1 MEQNKEKRGSYEHV
15 LKYMGLFGGI
25 QGMGIAISLL
35 RNKLVA
41 VLLGPDGMGLI
52 SLFNS
57 SIKFVSDSTSF
68 GISVS
73 AIKNLSEAYEK
84 GDEEE
89 LQRLM
94 LIVRSWGL
102 LTALLGMFMLM
113 AAGPLLSSQ
122 TFSWGNHT
130 LHYIFLSPVVAMMAI
145 TGVEMAILKS
155 TGKLRNI
162 AVITMYT
169 MLSSLFIAV
178 PIYFFFGMKGIV
190 PTIVLTTFAQM
201 VATVSYSYRHFPLS
215 FSFRSSVLRE
225 GLGIVWLGIAFVV
238 AGIFGSGADFIIR
251 SYINNVA
258 GLDMVGFYNSG
269 YMMTIIYGGMIFTA
283 METDFFPRLSAV
295 NKDREACNLTIN
307 RQIEVSLLI
316 VSPMLVAIII
326 FLPIIIP
333 LLFSD
338 KFLPVVGL
346 IQLMMLALYFRAIK
360 LPVSYLTISKGD
372 SFAYMLLEA
381 TYAVMI
387 VPAVILCFNAWGLI
401 GTGIAIVGIGIVEAI
416 IIFVFNYVRYGYVI
430 SREVVSYSVA
440 QIPIGIMAYLMTLSL
455 QGVAYWMS
463 GILLMITSM
472 AFSFIILKQKTSLWN
487 KLTSRFRKDK

>member
-1 MEQNKEKRGSYEHV
+1 MEQDKEKRGSYEHV

-25 QGMGIAISLL
+25 QGMGIAVSLL

-57 SIKFVSDSTSF
+57 TIKFVSDSTNF

-84 GDEEE
+84 GDEEG
-89 LQRLM
+89 LRRLV
-94 LIVRSWGL
+94 LVVRSWGL
-102 LTALLGMFMLM
+102 LTALLGMFLLML
-113 AAGPLLSSQ
+113 AGPLLSSQ

-130 LHYIFLSPVVAMMAI
+130 LHFVFLSPVVAMMAI

-162 AVITMYT
+162 AVITLYT
-169 MLSSLFIAV
+169 MLSSLLISV
-178 PIYFFFGMKGIV
+178 PIYFFYGMKGIV
-190 PTIVLTTFAQM
+190 PTIVLTTAAQM
-201 VATVSYSYRHFPLS
+201 VATVVYSYRHFPLS
-215 FSFRSSVLRE
+215 LSLRNDVLRE

-238 AGIFGSGADFIIR
+238 AGIFGSGADFVIR
-251 SYINNVA
+251 SYINNVS

-269 YMMTIIYGGMIFTA
+269 YMITMVYGGMIFTA

-295 NKDREACNLTIN
+295 NGDREACNQTIN
-307 RQIEVSLLI
+307 RQIEVSLLL
-316 VSPMLVAIII
+316 VSPMLVGIII

-333 LLFSD
+333 LLFSE

-346 IQLMMLALYFRAIK
+346 VQLMMLALYFRAIK
-360 LPVSYLTISKGD
+360 LPVSYLTLSKGD
-372 SFAYMLLEA
+372 SFSFMLLEGI
-381 TYAVMI
+381 YAVMI
-387 VPAVILCFNAWGLI
+387 VPAVILCFNTWGLI
-401 GTGIAIVGIGIVEAI
+401 GTGVAIVAIGIVDAGV
-416 IIFVFNYVRYGYVI
+416 IFCYTYFRYGYGI
-430 SREVVSYSVA
+430 SREVIGYSLA
-440 QIPIGIMAYLMTLSL
+440 QIPIGIIAYLMTLSV
-455 QGVAYWMS
+455 QGVAYWLS
-463 GILLMITSM
+463 GVLLITASLS
-472 AFSFIILKQKTSLWN
+472 FSIVILKQKTSLWN

>member
-1 MEQNKEKRGSYEHV
+1 MEESKEKRGSYEHV

-73 AIKNLSEAYEK
+73 AIKALSEAYEK

-102 LTALLGMFMLM
+102 LTALLGMFLLM
-113 AAGPLLSSQ
+113 VAGPLLSSQ

-178 PIYFFFGMKGIV
+178 PIYFFFGMSGIV

-269 YMMTIIYGGMIFTA
+269 YMMTIIYGGMI
-283 METDFFPRLSAV
+283 
-295 NKDREACNLTIN
+295 
-307 RQIEVSLLI
+307 
-316 VSPMLVAIII
+316 
-326 FLPIIIP
+326 
-333 LLFSD
+333 
-338 KFLPVVGL
+338 
-346 IQLMMLALYFRAIK
+346 
-360 LPVSYLTISKGD
+360 
-372 SFAYMLLEA
+372 
-381 TYAVMI
+381 
-387 VPAVILCFNAWGLI
+387 
-401 GTGIAIVGIGIVEAI
+401 
-416 IIFVFNYVRYGYVI
+416 
-430 SREVVSYSVA
+430 
-440 QIPIGIMAYLMTLSL
+440 
-455 QGVAYWMS
+455 
-463 GILLMITSM
+463 
-472 AFSFIILKQKTSLWN
+472 
-487 KLTSRFRKDK
+487 